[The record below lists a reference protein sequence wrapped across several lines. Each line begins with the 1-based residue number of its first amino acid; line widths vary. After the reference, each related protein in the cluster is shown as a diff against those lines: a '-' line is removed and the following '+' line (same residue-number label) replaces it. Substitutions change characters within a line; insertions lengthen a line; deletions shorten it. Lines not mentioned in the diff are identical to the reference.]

1 MLINCPRKDLF
12 EAIQTVGRAVSG
24 RSSLPILSHIK
35 IAPAGGDGLR
45 LTATDLEMWME
56 CSLPAR
62 VQAGLGGADAETGF
76 TVPARVCAE
85 MLGALPEAD
94 VVLDRPDGGNKVHVR
109 CARSNYD
116 LLGLPSDEFPSPP
129 EVEPS
134 ATLVLPGALLKQMIR
149 QVAFAVSTDETRA
162 LLTGVLMRFDGTD
175 LRLVATDTH
184 RLAVRAGKAAAGNG
198 SGSAVVPAR
207 AMNEITRLAGDEDA
221 ITISLAAGQARFEV
235 RRRAEDRDAEA
246 SPIDG
251 LPGKYRSGATTMV
264 TRLIEGQYPNYERV
278 IPQAHERKWT
288 LVRGD
293 LAAAVKRIAIVARDN
308 ANRVVLETEGSH
320 LALSAESG
328 TVGSA
333 RDEVEVAREGDDI
346 TIAFNAKYLGDVLGA
361 VDTEGVS
368 FELTEPLRP
377 GVVRPV
383 GEGAVDYLCVLMP
396 MQVL

>member
-1 MLINCPRKDLF
+1 
-12 EAIQTVGRAVSG
+12 
-24 RSSLPILSHIK
+24 
-35 IAPAGGDGLR
+35 
-45 LTATDLEMWME
+45 
-56 CSLPAR
+56 
-62 VQAGLGGADAETGF
+62 
-76 TVPARVCAE
+76 
-85 MLGALPEAD
+85 
-94 VVLDRPDGGNKVHVR
+94 
-109 CARSNYD
+109 
-116 LLGLPSDEFPSPP
+116 
-129 EVEPS
+129 
-134 ATLVLPGALLKQMIR
+134 
-149 QVAFAVSTDETRA
+149 
-162 LLTGVLMRFDGTD
+162 
-175 LRLVATDTH
+175 
-184 RLAVRAGKAAAGNG
+184 
-198 SGSAVVPAR
+198 VVPAR

-264 TRLIEGQYPNYERV
+264 TRLIEGQYPKFERV